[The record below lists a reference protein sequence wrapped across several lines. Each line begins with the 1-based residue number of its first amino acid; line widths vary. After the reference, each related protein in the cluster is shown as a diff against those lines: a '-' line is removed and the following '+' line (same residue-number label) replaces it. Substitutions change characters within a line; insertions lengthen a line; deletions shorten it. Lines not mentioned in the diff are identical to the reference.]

1 MLTITGVKRQKRSA
15 VERGKVSMR
24 RIRCVPGG
32 VSKIAPVLAIL
43 IASLVII
50 GMGRAPAEPSNLV
63 TIETQ
68 NGIAHIFNVEIADTQ
83 RTRAKG
89 LMFRKEMA
97 SDAGMLFLFPQQK
110 MLSFWMKDTPLPLD
124 IIFVDRKGR
133 VVHIAR
139 DTKPFS
145 LRPISSELPALGAL
159 EVNAGTSDA
168 LAINVGDMMR
178 HPYFRNVAEDLGGKT
193 GTDP

>member
-1 MLTITGVKRQKRSA
+1 MRQTIFPPKKSFRLGHLLA
-15 VERGKVSMR
+15 V
-24 RIRCVPGG
+24 
-32 VSKIAPVLAIL
+32 VL
-43 IASLVII
+43 ASLVLI
-50 GMGRAPAEPSNLV
+50 GMGRAPSEQSDLV

-68 NGIAHIFNVEIADTQ
+68 AGATHVFNVEIADNQ

-97 SDAGMLFLFPQQK
+97 SDGGMLFLFPRQQ

-124 IIFVDRKGR
+124 IIFIDREGE

-145 LRPISSELPALGAL
+145 LAPISSQLPSLGAL

-168 LAINVGDMMR
+168 LSIDVGDVIR
-178 HPYFRNVAEDLGGKT
+178 HPYFRNSAQELGATTGAEE
-193 GTDP
+193 